1 MNDLEY
7 VTKDLLSGKLQAH
20 QIEKNLEKWMN
31 KLINHLLG
39 RTMSGAAIIEFMRR
53 LLGFLN

>member
-39 RTMSGAAIIEFMRR
+39 RTMSGAAIIEFMRQ
-53 LLGFLN
+53 LLGF

>member
-7 VTKDLLSGKLQAH
+7 VTKDLTSGKLQAH

-39 RTMSGAAIIEFMRR
+39 RTMSGTAIIEFMRQ
-53 LLGFLN
+53 LLGF